1 MFSSIE
7 FIKHHKRRFAAETV
21 AAVVTCYEA
30 NNKHFG
36 HL

>member
-21 AAVVTCYEA
+21 AAVVPCYGD
-30 NNKHFG
+30 NY
-36 HL
+36 